1 MHLAIFLENFLIFFN
16 FYFKFE
22 NTSHSP
28 LIRFFWFND
37 RFSVEPDRYTGRTD
51 RYTDLNR
58 LNKYFELR
66 FEFLRFPPAPGRI
79 EQVSR
84 ILVPVAWLI
93 SHQYFSLRTNQPP
106 TTSQQYF
113 FLRTN
118 QHQPSGT
125 SQPNRLMKN
134 PGYTTHCCFTR
145 DWQVEGQYGAAVTV
159 ETGRR
164 IIGVRRTTTDRDRSV
179 RRPST
184 YRQPV
189 LWRRGGRQRSAHCWS
204 RALSHCE
211 RGNEAASA
219 PSPEHGGA

>member
-51 RYTDLNR
+51 RYTSLNR

-93 SHQYFSLRTNQPP
+93 SHQPAVLFSQNKPATNNQP
-106 TTSQQYF
+106 TVLFSQ
-113 FLRTN
+113 N
-118 QHQPSGT
+118 KPAAAISHQPT
-125 SQPNRLMKN
+125 E
-134 PGYTTHCCFTR
+134 
-145 DWQVEGQYGAAVTV
+145 QVDEKPWLHYPLLLY
-159 ETGRR
+159 
-164 IIGVRRTTTDRDRSV
+164 S
-179 RRPST
+179 
-184 YRQPV
+184 
-189 LWRRGGRQRSAHCWS
+189 
-204 RALSHCE
+204 
-211 RGNEAASA
+211 
-219 PSPEHGGA
+219 